1 MAALASPALRP
12 AAPAPL
18 HAQARSSALRVAAS
32 AVRLRPSVLLA
43 QRPAALRAS
52 PAAGAVRVAV
62 PSSAAVPA
70 GIAARRVRCN
80 AAAATAATDDPTALV
95 TEVLSA
101 AIIRATMACAV
112 LALAAFVTHPFFR
125 PVACL
130 AFGGVIGYNGL
141 QSGAL
146 SKDGAVAAAIAG
158 AATLS
163 ASFPCA
169 CLLLSF
175 YLASSKLTELGAAR
189 KAAVEADYKA
199 GKGLRTAWQVA
210 ANAAVPT
217 VLAVAHAAAEGGP
230 DAAPLAAAV
239 LAYFACCCGDTW
251 ASEIGV
257 LSPDK
262 PRLIISGAEVP
273 AGTNGGVT
281 KLGLIAS
288 AAGGAFMGL
297 VFLIASAVGGGA
309 GGVPPPSLRFS
320 LLLGVASG
328 VAGSVIDSL
337 LGATVQYSGQD
348 KAGKVNNK
356 PVPGVELT
364 RISGKDYITNG
375 AVNVLSATITAAL
388 VLALV
393 ASFP

>member
-1 MAALASPALRP
+1 
-12 AAPAPL
+12 
-18 HAQARSSALRVAAS
+18 
-32 AVRLRPSVLLA
+32 
-43 QRPAALRAS
+43 
-52 PAAGAVRVAV
+52 
-62 PSSAAVPA
+62 
-70 GIAARRVRCN
+70 
-80 AAAATAATDDPTALV
+80 
-95 TEVLSA
+95 
-101 AIIRATMACAV
+101 MACAA
-112 LALAAFVTHPFFR
+112 LALAAIITHPFGR

-130 AFGGVIGYNGL
+130 AFGGLIGYSGW
-141 QSGAL
+141 QSGSL

-158 AATLS
+158 SATLS

-175 YLASSKLTELGAAR
+175 YLTSSKLTEMGAAR
-189 KAAVEADYKA
+189 KQAVAADYK
-199 GKGLRTAWQVA
+199 GKGGQRTAWQVA
-210 ANAAVPT
+210 ATAGVPT

-230 DAAPLAAAV
+230 DAAPIAAAV
-239 LAYFACCCGDTW
+239 LAFFACCCGDTW

-262 PRLIISGAEVP
+262 PRLITTGAEVP

-281 KLGLIAS
+281 TLGLAMS

-297 VFLIASAVGGGA
+297 VFMLTSAVGGGA

-320 LLLGVASG
+320 LFIGIAAGV
-328 VAGSVIDSL
+328 VGSLVDSL

-348 KAGKVNNK
+348 KAGKIYNK
-356 PVPGVELT
+356 PVAGVELT
-364 RISGKDYITNG
+364 RISGSDYITNG